1 MRKIYREGVGQ
12 SEISYNKDQT
22 NIHSKERHKNHKN
35 DNDNNNNNNNNSNKQ
50 VTKSNQSPYNR
61 YLQKRETEQY
71 DKFKAMDLLYFFQ
84 DISKESGY
92 RYSISNI
99 IKETSC
105 MKTLLGDFSPEDI
118 CNIIRFIFKSD
129 QDYINKARC
138 SPYLISSNWRN
149 TLYPDSQA
157 WLKGEY
163 TSKNIKK
170 TNPQIINREWGK
182 PKNTS
187 IKIGE
192 WEE

>member
-1 MRKIYREGVGQ
+1 MLKPKIDVRKIYREVVGQ
-12 SEISYNKDQT
+12 SETGYNPDPP
-22 NIHSKERHKNHKN
+22 KERRKNYTNH
-35 DNDNNNNNNNNSNKQ
+35 
-50 VTKSNQSPYNR
+50 SPYDH
-61 YLQKRETEQY
+61 YLQKLKTEQY

-92 RYSISNI
+92 RYSISNMT
-99 IKETSC
+99 KEAGC
-105 MKTLLGDFSPEDI
+105 MKSMLEDFSPEDI
-118 CNIIRFIFKSD
+118 CNIIRFIFNSD

-163 TSKNIKK
+163 TSKKIK
-170 TNPQIINREWGK
+170 PQIINREWGK
-182 PKNTS
+182 SKNTD
-187 IKIGE
+187 IKVGA